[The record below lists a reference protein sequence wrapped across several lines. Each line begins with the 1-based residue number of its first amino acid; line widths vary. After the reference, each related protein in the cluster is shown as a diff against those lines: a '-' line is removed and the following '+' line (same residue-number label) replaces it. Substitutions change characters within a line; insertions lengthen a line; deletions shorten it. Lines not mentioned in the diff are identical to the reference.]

1 MAGDTV
7 TEVDDIVSM
16 TSKLGVEQE
25 EDWEENCEAVT
36 SSGGNSLVRK
46 VISKRDIGERLLLN
60 MFGRMWKG
68 ITDWEVKVYD
78 EDGDSYVV
86 GFSFKSKKDASVVLS
101 KQPWFF
107 NGGLLILEEW
117 PDTGQWKDFKLEK
130 ISCWIKMKGMPL
142 KMFTQKN
149 LQRLGEMA
157 GEIEEFKWH
166 NDRRMFLNGYVR
178 MRIGFPL
185 NRNLFVGRF
194 IPSEGKQHWVQIKFE
209 RLSMLCYGCGRWGH
223 EQKECDKPVAMEK
236 DVQGQLVPKYGSWL
250 KEDDPRPNC
259 FVAFKQAQVASASE
273 AYGIDEMVGGERSVR
288 FDRDRGDRS
297 SGNPDER
304 TDGAEV
310 VGELPVGAVLQVVAE
325 HQEIVGNGL
334 EGTRMGLDYIAK
346 ESGEGRGLG
355 RDSGLL
361 LKSPYNFNVIDSV
374 EVGRGSQSVGPVDK
388 PMGNSV
394 TINHHQPAEFSDGDV
409 DFKKRKSTGGGSAE
423 ELDKG
428 RRYFNKGKQIVED
441 EGFLT
446 EKSDTV
452 GSRLGHGEGNSKHNG
467 GQRKKVSIK
476 NRARNLAKAAPA
488 VAVNRARGEEMMH
501 PATVGNVA
509 GEHFVFNA
517 EQVVQKQHENSVL
530 NVEHG
535 DDLKIR
541 VDSSSPGHIV
551 AEVAGQGFLPWTLTC
566 FYGHPDSSQRQFSW
580 ELLRKICRET
590 HGAWLCVGDFNEIV
604 SLTEK
609 SGGRMRGAPAMEEFK
624 KVLDQCC
631 LMDFS
636 SVKSDFTWCNEH
648 ESDTIMERLDR
659 GVCTREWIDQF
670 EGADIQLLDWWESD
684 HRALIVDIPV
694 QDEAVQCGKTKR
706 NTRFHFEE
714 AWCEEEECKEIV
726 DISWKSGER
735 CTSAEALCGKTSRLG
750 KRLHDWNKKKKKD
763 LNRRKP
769 ISETDQGS
777 AL

>member
-1 MAGDTV
+1 MACLWLLFCMMMAGDTM

-36 SSGGNSLVRK
+36 SFGGNSLVGK

-68 ITDWEVKVYD
+68 ITDWEVKMYD

-149 LQRLGEMA
+149 LRRLGEMA

-273 AYGIDEMVGGERSVR
+273 AYGIDELVGGERSVR

-310 VGELPVGAVLQVVAE
+310 VGELPVGAVSQVVAE
-325 HQEIVGNGL
+325 HQEIVGNGV

-361 LKSPYNFNVIDSV
+361 LKSPYNFNVIDSA

-388 PMGNSV
+388 PRGNSV
-394 TINHHQPAEFSDGDV
+394 TINHHQPAEYSDGDV

-423 ELDKG
+423 ELDRG

-446 EKSDTV
+446 EKSETG

-501 PATVGNVA
+501 PATVEHGPGPRPTHMSRSDQLPRTTSPTQQHRAPKQSWLKSFNGGSHTERESTMVWA
-509 GEHFVFNA
+509 GEDWGSLEKESSHDDLESVKIKISKKELEKLVSRLRGGEDGMSV
-517 EQVVQKQHENSVL
+517 EQVLLSELMKGKGGGLSVQHRYYKEYNVDHDHQSHWENQRSWRPVL
-530 NVEHG
+530 QS
-535 DDLKIR
+535 I
-541 VDSSSPGHIV
+541 P
-551 AEVAGQGFLPWTLTC
+551 EV
-566 FYGHPDSSQRQFSW
+566 
-580 ELLRKICRET
+580 
-590 HGAWLCVGDFNEIV
+590 N
-604 SLTEK
+604 
-609 SGGRMRGAPAMEEFK
+609 
-624 KVLDQCC
+624 
-631 LMDFS
+631 
-636 SVKSDFTWCNEH
+636 
-648 ESDTIMERLDR
+648 
-659 GVCTREWIDQF
+659 
-670 EGADIQLLDWWESD
+670 
-684 HRALIVDIPV
+684 
-694 QDEAVQCGKTKR
+694 
-706 NTRFHFEE
+706 
-714 AWCEEEECKEIV
+714 
-726 DISWKSGER
+726 
-735 CTSAEALCGKTSRLG
+735 
-750 KRLHDWNKKKKKD
+750 
-763 LNRRKP
+763 
-769 ISETDQGS
+769 
-777 AL
+777 